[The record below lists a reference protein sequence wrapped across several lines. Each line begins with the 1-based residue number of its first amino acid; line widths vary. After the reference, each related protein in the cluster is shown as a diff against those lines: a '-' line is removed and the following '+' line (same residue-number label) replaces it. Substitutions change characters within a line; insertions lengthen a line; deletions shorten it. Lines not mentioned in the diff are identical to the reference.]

1 MSDDIN
7 GLDNTGV
14 DALDEPTAIKQS
26 IRPKLIGA
34 RFEGGVIPLDVLGDL
49 AALEE
54 MVVEVAKWRFLQEHT
69 NRTRLPKGFADS
81 ISLKLIGLEEGSA
94 IPVIMLSE
102 VAGELEG
109 MPPPYLDY
117 FRDAMGA
124 IVDAIDMAERNQWNP
139 GLFPQKCLSYFK
151 KFGKSLRDEES
162 VEFIKDGR
170 EHPVRLTQE
179 TRRVLVRQSDVKEFT
194 EQVAL
199 RGTIPEADQDKG
211 TFRLRLANGSTVNTP
226 LEEEYFDTVIR
237 AFSQYR
243 DRTRVLVKGLGKYR
257 QENLSGWQSVHQI
270 DLLDPLD
277 TTARLEEFQSLGDG
291 WFDGE
296 GLAPSH
302 DGLDWLAESFE
313 SYYPAAVPKPHLYP
327 TYEGRVRAE
336 WSLGSN
342 VFILEVELDSRR
354 GEWLWF
360 DRDSDAESSRE
371 LELYNSSDW
380 NWLVEQI
387 QSKADVLVEE

>member
-170 EHPVRLTQE
+170 EHPVRLTK
-179 TRRVLVRQSDVKEFT
+179 RPDGYWSVNLMSRNSLNRWPCAVLSRKP
-194 EQVAL
+194 
-199 RGTIPEADQDKG
+199 I
-211 TFRLRLANGSTVNTP
+211 
-226 LEEEYFDTVIR
+226 
-237 AFSQYR
+237 
-243 DRTRVLVKGLGKYR
+243 RTRGRSGSGL
-257 QENLSGWQSVHQI
+257 
-270 DLLDPLD
+270 PM
-277 TTARLEEFQSLGDG
+277 A
-291 WFDGE
+291 
-296 GLAPSH
+296 AP
-302 DGLDWLAESFE
+302 
-313 SYYPAAVPKPHLYP
+313 
-327 TYEGRVRAE
+327 
-336 WSLGSN
+336 
-342 VFILEVELDSRR
+342 
-354 GEWLWF
+354 
-360 DRDSDAESSRE
+360 
-371 LELYNSSDW
+371 
-380 NWLVEQI
+380 
-387 QSKADVLVEE
+387 